1 MEIVENRALLL
12 KVRDAGRI
20 TNVIP
25 KSKIIASHVDH
36 HEVLIHWGLEEV
48 RVLKNLGVKD
58 IPSPIL
64 KDYDWKGIYKPFD
77 HQKTTA
83 SFLTMHRKAF
93 CFNEQGT
100 GKTGSVIWAADYLM
114 KIGAIKRVLVICP
127 LSIMDSAWR
136 ADLFKFAMH
145 RKVDIA
151 YGARDKRK
159 SIVYGDAEFVIINY
173 DGVEIIADDI
183 EKAGFDLIVIDEANA
198 YKNPQTRRWKILA
211 RLITQKTWLWMLT
224 GTPAAQSPV
233 DAYGLA
239 RLVSPEKVPKF
250 MGAFRDQVMYKVSN
264 FRWVPKPNA
273 ENVVHAALQPA
284 IRFTKQQCLDLPEM
298 TYVTRDV
305 PLTAQQQKYYDL
317 MRKEMLVHA
326 GGEAIT
332 TINAAANLNKLL
344 QLSGGAVYSDTG
356 EIVEFDAS
364 NRLKVLQEVIDEASH
379 KVLIFV
385 PYRHAIEIVS
395 EELKK
400 DYTVDLIHGGI
411 SAGKRT
417 EIFDR
422 FQTSENPRILVIQ
435 PQAASHGVTLHAA
448 DTIVYW
454 SPVMS
459 VETYLQANAR
469 VHRAGQKNKTTVF
482 HLQGSQVERKLY
494 RMLQDKVDIHTRITD
509 LYGELLS

>member
-1 MEIVENRALLL
+1 MEIIDNKALLL
-12 KVRDAGRI
+12 KVRDAERI

-25 KSKIIASHVDH
+25 KSRVIAEHADH
-36 HEVLIHWGLEEV
+36 YEVLVHWGLDEA
-48 RVLKNLGVKD
+48 RVLKNLGIKD
-58 IPSPIL
+58 VPSPIL
-64 KDYDWKGIYKPFD
+64 EQYDWKGLYKPFD

-83 SFLTMHRKAF
+83 SFLTMHKKAF

-114 KIGAIKRVLVICP
+114 KQGLIKRVLVICP
-127 LSIMDSAWR
+127 LSIMESAWR

-145 RKVDIA
+145 RKVDVA
-151 YGARDKRK
+151 YGHRDKRK
-159 SIVYGDAEFVIINY
+159 EIIAGDAEFVIINY
-173 DGVEIIADDI
+173 DGVEIIADDVI
-183 EKAGFDLIVIDEANA
+183 KAGFDLIVVDEANA
-198 YKNPQTRRWKILA
+198 YKNPQTRRWKVLN
-211 RLITQKTWLWMLT
+211 RLMTPKTWLWMLT
-224 GTPAAQSPV
+224 GTPAAQTPV

-239 RLVSPEKVPKF
+239 KLVAPERVPKF
-250 MGAFRDQVMYKVSN
+250 GGAFRDLVMHKVSQ
-264 FRWVPKPNA
+264 FRWVVKPNA
-273 ENVVHAALQPA
+273 EKTVHEALQPA
-284 IRFTKQQCLDLPEM
+284 IRFTKDQCLDLPEM

-305 PLTAQQQKYYDL
+305 PLSAQQQKYYDL
-317 MRKEMLVHA
+317 IRKEMLVNA
-326 GGEAIT
+326 GGEQIT

-356 EIVEFDAS
+356 EIVEFDAD
-364 NRLKVLQEVIDEASH
+364 NRLSVLEEVIDEASH

-385 PYRHAIEIVS
+385 PYRHAIEIVA
-395 EELKK
+395 ERLRKR
-400 DYTVDLIHGGI
+400 YTVDLIHGGI

-417 EIFDR
+417 EIFHK
-422 FQTSENPRILVIQ
+422 FQTTPDPRILVIQ

-482 HLQGSQVERKLY
+482 HLQGSPVEKKIY
-494 RMLQDKVDIHTRITD
+494 RMLQEKVDIHTKITD

>member
-1 MEIVENRALLL
+1 MQIVDNKALLL
-12 KVRDAGRI
+12 RVRDAERI
-20 TNVIP
+20 TNAIP
-25 KSKIIASHVDH
+25 KSRVVTEHQDYY
-36 HEVLIHWGLEEV
+36 EVLVHWGLEEA
-48 RVLKNLGVKD
+48 RVLKNLGIKD
-58 IPSPIL
+58 VPSPIL
-64 KDYDWKGIYKPFD
+64 EQYDWKGLYKPFE

-114 KIGAIKRVLVICP
+114 KQGLVKRVLVICP

-145 RKVDIA
+145 RRVDIA
-151 YGARDKRK
+151 YGHRDKRK
-159 SIVYGDAEFVIINY
+159 EIINSDAEFVIINF
-173 DGVEIIADDI
+173 DGLEIVADDVA
-183 EKAGFDLIVIDEANA
+183 KAGFDLIVVDEANA
-198 YKNPQTRRWKILA
+198 YKNPQTRRWKVLNTV
-211 RLITQKTWLWMLT
+211 LKPTTWLWMLT
-224 GTPAAQSPV
+224 GTPASQSPV

-239 RLVSPEKVPKF
+239 KLVNPAGVPKF
-250 MGAFRDQVMYKVSN
+250 GGAFRDLVMHKVSQ
-264 FRWVPKPNA
+264 FRWVVKPNA
-273 ENVVHAALQPA
+273 EMIVHTALQPA
-284 IRFTKQQCLDLPEM
+284 IRFTKEQCLDLPDM

-305 PLTAQQQKYYDL
+305 PLSAQQQKYYDL
-317 MRKEMLVHA
+317 IRKEMLVEAA
-326 GGEAIT
+326 GEHIT

-356 EIVEFDAS
+356 EVVEFDAG
-364 NRLKVLQEVIDEASH
+364 NRLSVLKEVIDEASH

-385 PYRHAIEIVS
+385 PYRHAIEIIA
-395 EELKK
+395 EDLKK
-400 DYTVDLIHGGI
+400 HYTVDIIHGGV
-411 SAGKRT
+411 SVNRRT
-417 EIFDR
+417 EIFKK
-422 FQTSENPRILVIQ
+422 FQETPDPRILVIQ

-482 HLQGSQVERKLY
+482 HLQGSPVERKIY
-494 RMLQDKVDIHTRITD
+494 RMLQEKVDVHTKITD